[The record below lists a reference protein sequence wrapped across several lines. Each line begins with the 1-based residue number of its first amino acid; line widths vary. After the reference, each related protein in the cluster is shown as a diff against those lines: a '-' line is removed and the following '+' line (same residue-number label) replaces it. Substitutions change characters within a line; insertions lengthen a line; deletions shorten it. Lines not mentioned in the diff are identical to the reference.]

1 MSPERTCLPCQSH
14 CCPPPLLPR
23 QNCLLCLRDH
33 SPLLLS
39 GLRGQADQENRS
51 PVGPRA
57 LASRTPQRQLPFKPG
72 RTLLAEGSHSMSLSL
87 LQVPSCPHSHLRSLT
102 CCHHASEAQEQVP
115 CPQETPRGSG
125 GHSGGPGQCCCSPKG
140 GVPLLPLFCPSRFSR
155 ELPCCWRWPGASGS
169 HGP

>member
-1 MSPERTCLPCQSH
+1 MH
-14 CCPPPLLPR
+14 PR
-23 QNCLLCLRDH
+23 AH

-57 LASRTPQRQLPFKPG
+57 LASRTPQRRLPFKPG
-72 RTLLAEGSHSMSLSL
+72 KTLLPERSQSMSFSH
-87 LQVPSCPHSHLRSLT
+87 LQVPSCLLSCPHSHLQPLI
-102 CCHHASEAQEQVP
+102 CCQHASEAQEQVP
-115 CPQETPRGSG
+115 CPRETPPGPG

-140 GVPLLPLFCPSRFSR
+140 GVPLLPLFCPSGFSP
-155 ELPCCWRWPGASGS
+155 ELPCCWQSPGASGS